1 MLLVPGVH
9 AASDIELPFGEVRH
23 EVHIDVLGPVRQQK
37 HEVVADW
44 IKLSII
50 CVVQQYNSISKS
62 DII

>member
-9 AASDIELPFGEVRH
+9 AASDTEPPFGEVRH
-23 EVHIDVLGPVRQQK
+23 EVHIDVLGPARQQK

-50 CVVQQYNSISKS
+50 CVVQQYNIV
-62 DII
+62 